1 MTKLSQLKIDPEF
14 QGQINPPSSD
24 EEQQLEQNILEE
36 RRLLNPIITWN
47 GYIVD
52 SHTRYRILKKHAF
65 LNVFLCCPLFQK
77 HCNSVKGFSAD
88 DCFMV
93 LLHTIHIHLT
103 RVPVPVE
110 LFIRKG
116 LLEQGI
122 PYIPFIG
129 QQEVEVQWSHRW
141 AGMPSSFRSAAI
153 VPAPLPAS
161 TSAKMRFTTFACT
174 GSTTRFL
181 PSQR

>member
-1 MTKLSQLKIDPEF
+1 MCSTAPCGILATFTGVHPALKCTPTFCTPDKS
-14 QGQINPPSSD
+14 GK
-24 EEQQLEQNILEE
+24 
-36 RRLLNPIITWN
+36 RITVLIFV
-47 GYIVD
+47 Y
-52 SHTRYRILKKHAF
+52 AF
-65 LNVFLCCPLFQK
+65 LNVFLRCTLFQK
-77 HCNSVKGFSAD
+77 HCNSVKSFSVD

-93 LLHTIHIHLT
+93 LLHTIHIHFT
-103 RVPVPVE
+103 RVPVPDE

-129 QQEVEVQWSHRW
+129 QQEVEVQGSHRW